1 MAVKVKD
8 ATAAAQKFVTRAGA
22 ASQDY
27 TQGVANSGNAWQT
40 NTAAAAT
47 SYEQG
52 VQQAIANGRF
62 QKGVNPAA
70 QAKLISRVASVG
82 STRFSTGVQAAGPSW
97 QAGTQPY
104 LQTIANLNLPPRGPK
119 GSPQNTN
126 RVTAVTEAL
135 RAKKL
140 GGS

>member
-27 TQGVANSGNAWQT
+27 TQGVANSGNTWMT
-40 NTAAAAT
+40 NTQASANT
-47 SYEQG
+47 YQQG
-52 VQQAIANGRF
+52 VQQAIADGRF
-62 QKGVNPAA
+62 QKGVSQAA
-70 QAKLISRVASVG
+70 QAKLIARVAAVG
-82 STRFSTGVQAAGPSW
+82 STRYSTGVQGAQQAW

-104 LQTIANLNLPPRGPK
+104 LQTIAGLTLPPRGPK
-119 GSPQNTN
+119 GSPQNVN